1 MPTPEQLQAG
11 KKVVMAVAETIREV
25 GSCPSGTLYAGLMGM
40 VSFEGYSKIIRMLT
54 NAGLIEVDRSHMVK
68 WTGRKF

>member
-1 MPTPEQLQAG
+1 MPTQEQLECG

-25 GSCPSGTLYAGLMGM
+25 GSCPSGTLYAGLMGL
-40 VSFEGYSKIIRMLT
+40 VTFEGYNKIIRVLT

-68 WTGRKF
+68 WIGRKV

>member
-40 VSFEGYSKIIRMLT
+40 VSFEGYGKIIRMLT